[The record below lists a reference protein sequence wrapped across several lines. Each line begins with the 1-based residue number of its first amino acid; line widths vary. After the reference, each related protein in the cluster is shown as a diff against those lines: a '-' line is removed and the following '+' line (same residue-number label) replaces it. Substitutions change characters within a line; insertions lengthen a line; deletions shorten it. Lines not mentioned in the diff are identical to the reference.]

1 MTPVVRQIVA
11 VTAINL
17 KSMHTRFWMSLSTVV
32 AIALVVMVLL
42 GFLTMAN
49 GFERT
54 MKGTGADDM
63 AIVLRSGSQV
73 EVNSVLT
80 REQSVII
87 ETAPGIALGRDSRP
101 LVSPELYVVAD
112 AVRKGT
118 GNKAN
123 VPLRGLR
130 PEALA
135 LRENF
140 SLTQGRMFARGG
152 NEIVVGRGLAELYAG
167 FDLGKPVRFAGN
179 MWTVVGVFDAGGSVL
194 ESEAWADIAV
204 VQSLFNRGS
213 SVQSVRVKLERP
225 EDIEALSDYLENDP
239 RLNVEVESE
248 NDYFAAQAKATSN
261 LIQYLGWPLGVAM
274 ALGALAGALNT
285 MYSSVAARAS
295 EIATLRCIGFSGFA
309 AFAGTM
315 AEAVVLALIGAILGV
330 IGTWVAFDGMT
341 ASTMGGSFT
350 QVVFSFE
357 LSTRQAVQALIVAL
371 SVGLIGGTLPAI
383 KAARQPIVAALRG

>member
-1 MTPVVRQIVA
+1 MTPLLRQIAA

-17 KSMHTRFWMSLSTVV
+17 KSLHKRFWMSLSTVV

-54 MKGTGADDM
+54 MQGTGADDI

-80 REQSVII
+80 RDQSVII
-87 ETAPGIALGRDSRP
+87 ETAPGVALDAGGQP
-101 LVSPELYVVAD
+101 LVSPELYVVVD
-112 AVRKGT
+112 AVRKDG
-118 GNKAN
+118 GGKSN
-123 VPLRGLR
+123 VSLRGLR
-130 PEALA
+130 PEGMA
-135 LRENF
+135 LRDGF
-140 SLTQGRMFARGG
+140 SLIEGRMFTRGS
-152 NEIVVGRGLAELYAG
+152 NEIVVGRGMAERYAG
-167 FDLGKPVRFAGN
+167 FAVGRPIRFAGN
-179 MWTVVGVFDAGGSVL
+179 NWMVVGLFEAGGSVL

-204 VQSLFNRGS
+204 VQGLFNRGS
-213 SVQSVRVKLERP
+213 SVQSVRVKLNRP
-225 EDIEALSDYLENDP
+225 EDIAALSRYLENDP

-261 LIQYLGWPLGVAM
+261 LIQYLGWPLGIAM

-285 MYSSVAARAS
+285 MYSSVSARSA
-295 EIATLRCIGFSGFA
+295 EIATLRCIGFTGLA

-315 AEAVVLALIGAILGV
+315 AEAVVLAVLGALIGV
-330 IGTWVAFDGMT
+330 IATWLAFDGMT

-350 QVVFSFE
+350 QVVFSFQ
-357 LSTRQAVQALIVAL
+357 LSPRLAITALLVAL
-371 SVGLIGGTLPAI
+371 AVGLAGGVLPAI